1 MGFSAETASCWSR
14 DDVVTGDSSRRRA
27 ELSDR
32 SLVPASVHPAHSHS
46 TARRLRR
53 SVSRLLRTRTG
64 SGRTRPTQHA
74 RQGSRR
80 HWEVAPRARSWS
92 QPFMRLLLAQP
103 GETRLPPR
111 APSPGPALH
120 ARVAVDS
127 RLSPETGQRAP
138 ILRGPEAWCRRQTP
152 KCTAASRTRRSLL
165 SGKLSEDSQRGRPSK
180 GKSEEEPITCVR
192 PRAGP
197 KEKSCRRRSHLCQKV
212 CVGGWGDGR
221 ERQRH
226 TETSTHAH
234 RKRGQ
239 GSQMSQRGR
248 GHRSR
253 AGTGTRKSVWV
264 PKTWCSADA
273 RKRRRA
279 G

>member
-127 RLSPETGQRAP
+127 GLSPETGQRAP
-138 ILRGPEAWCRRQTP
+138 ILRGPKAWCRRQTP
-152 KCTAASRTRRSLL
+152 KCTAASRTQRSLL
-165 SGKLSEDSQRGRPSK
+165 SGKVSEDSRRGRRSK

-221 ERQRH
+221 ERH
-226 TETSTHAH
+226 THRDEHAC
-234 RKRGQ
+234 
-239 GSQMSQRGR
+239 
-248 GHRSR
+248 
-253 AGTGTRKSVWV
+253 A
-264 PKTWCSADA
+264 
-273 RKRRRA
+273 
-279 G
+279 